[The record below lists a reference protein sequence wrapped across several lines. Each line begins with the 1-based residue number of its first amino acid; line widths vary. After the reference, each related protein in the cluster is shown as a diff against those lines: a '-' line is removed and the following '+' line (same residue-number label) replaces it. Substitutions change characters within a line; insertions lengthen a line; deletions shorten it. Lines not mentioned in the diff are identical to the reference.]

1 MQKFR
6 YSNVQ
11 RVKETKSKHYS
22 KIIEKIKKNEHIRA
36 CAHRI
41 GNTVERLQ
49 REKLFFRNDNGL
61 HKNKN
66 EVNGKVYTHYRKELY
81 RKLKWYGF
89 INRQRSEDKMMN
101 CFQKKFGKAEN
112 TIVCIG
118 DWEPRKRIETYEILT
133 TN

>member
-1 MQKFR
+1 MEISALAR
-6 YSNVQ
+6 IEL
-11 RVKETKSKHYS
+11 ETKLSVYNAKSCSMRASAKMTTNY
-22 KIIEKIKKNEHIRA
+22 IKM
-36 CAHRI
+36 
-41 GNTVERLQ
+41 
-49 REKLFFRNDNGL
+49 
-61 HKNKN
+61 KN
-66 EVNGKVYTHYRKELY
+66 EVNYYVYKHYRQEIY

-89 INRQRSEDKMMN
+89 INRQKSEDKMKRTYKRLVLRRYRLRTN